1 MYKIQIVWKYLTC
14 ITFLHMRMFWPIIQ
28 YGTWNMPTKEDF
40 PLTFGGQIMHNNC
53 RKQRKRIGSE
63 DGAEYN
69 KTLPWWQPWYPNN
82 K

>member
-1 MYKIQIVWKYLTC
+1 
-14 ITFLHMRMFWPIIQ
+14 
-28 YGTWNMPTKEDF
+28 MPTKEDF

-69 KTLPWWQPWYPNN
+69 KTLP
-82 K
+82 